1 MLLRGEESIRI
12 MKSFEIK
19 FKNEKASTGETKFGG
34 QPDWLNTPE
43 WPISKTTGRQ
53 MRFICQI
60 NLQDIEIQD
69 IEAKM
74 AYLFM
79 TDDEEYVDGTWEP
92 DGGEN
97 AIVLQPLNNKSI
109 KEVHSTGPTLYEMV
123 DIGDKDKLESR
134 DFECSVELIELTE
147 SEEEIDGLE
156 IKNKLGGNPDFL
168 QFEEYPSNEKW
179 HLLIQLDSTSV
190 PFYINFGDAGVGYG
204 FVNEDGTIAKFLW
217 QGA

>member
-1 MLLRGEESIRI
+1 

-19 FKNEKASTGETKFGG
+19 FKNEKASTGETNFGG
-34 QPDWLNTPE
+34 QPDWLTTPE
-43 WPISKTTGRQ
+43 WPVSKATGRP

-60 NLQDIEIQD
+60 NLQSIEMQD

-97 AIVLQPLNNKSI
+97 AIVLQPMNNKSI
-109 KEVHSTGPTLYEMV
+109 AEVHSWGPTLYEM
-123 DIGDKDKLESR
+123 IEIPGKDKLEPR
-134 DFECSVELIELTE
+134 DFECSVELDELRE
-147 SEEEIDGLE
+147 SDLQSDELE
-156 IKNKLGGNPDFL
+156 IKNKLGGHPDFL
-168 QFEEYPSNEKW
+168 QFEEYPSDEKW

-204 FVNEDGTIAKFLW
+204 FINEEGTIAKFLW
-217 QGA
+217 QCA